1 MRLHLVALPHVRLG
15 GEWTR
20 LCAFSGKVENF
31 CRMMKND
38 YEIIV
43 YAPESDPIPGAN
55 AEIVSCMSEE
65 LRVALFGK
73 DDPNR
78 LPFWPSDVQFAP
90 FNQVVISKIKERLQP
105 EDMILLVAGWSA
117 KAIADAFPDHRLICE
132 PFVGMDGIIGGRV
145 WGAYESRTH
154 MAAVYQGHKVMNVR
168 YFDRV
173 IPPFYDPADFPNFN
187 RGGGDYLMFIGRLV
201 FRKCPHIAAQIAD
214 ACGLPLVIAGTGA
227 TKWSTVQVVANEVTV
242 TGKRLRFVGPVNPQ
256 KRAALMAGALAT
268 IAGTMYREAGGNVAI
283 EAMACGTP
291 CITTDFGVFSE
302 TVPKEFRYNMFRDA
316 VQCVKSAKKVN
327 HKKLRQY
334 ARDNFSFDAIRPQFK
349 KWFDDISALRN
360 VGWYEGY
367 PGEHL

>member
-1 MRLHLVALPHVRLG
+1 MLVALPHVRLG
-15 GEWTR
+15 TEWTK

-31 CRMMKND
+31 VRMMKDD
-38 YEIIV
+38 YEVTV

-55 AEIVSCMSEE
+55 AEMVQCMPEV
-65 LRVALFGK
+65 LRVASYGK

-78 LPFWPSDVQFAP
+78 LPFWPNDDQFKA
-90 FNQVVISKIKERLQP
+90 FNEAVIENLKERLKP
-105 EDMILLVAGWSA
+105 DDMILLVGGWSN
-117 KAIADAFPDHRLICE
+117 KSIADAFPDHRLICE

-173 IPPFYDPADFPNFN
+173 IPPFFDPADFPHFN
-187 RGGGDYLMFIGRLV
+187 HGGGDYLMFIGRLV
-201 FRKCPHIAAQIAD
+201 YRKCPHIAAQIAD
-214 ACGLPLVIAGTGA
+214 ACGLPLVIAGSGA
-227 TKWSTVQVVANEVTV
+227 TKWSSTQVVAPEVTV
-242 TGKRLRFVGPVNPQ
+242 TGKNLRYVGPINPE
-256 KRAALMAGALAT
+256 KRSALMAGALAT

-316 VQCVKSAKKVN
+316 VQCVERAKTVS
-327 HKKLRQY
+327 HKKLRRY
-334 ARDNFSFDAIRPQFK
+334 ARENFSFDAIRPQFK
-349 KWFDDISALRN
+349 KWFDDIATLN
-360 VGWYEGY
+360 NIGWYEGY
-367 PGEHL
+367 PGPHL